1 MNIGDMGIL
10 QHLNSGDYK
19 PGITYLN
26 GTVAEIV
33 DTCAKGEKIR
43 AHWPGYEGTIYEALT
58 PLYHIKTCEGMDALI
73 CRDHIRPIDDPDQGT
88 DQERDYEYDH
98 WGVGMTTA
106 HRRAAALPPPMTKAD
121 IDRAVEALMAMA
133 RVHKNYMRAKMMGVA
148 LPPAKFLRKT

>member
-26 GTVAEIV
+26 GTVATIV

-43 AHWPGYEGTIYEALT
+43 AHWPGHEGTIYEALS

-73 CRDHIRPIDDPDQGT
+73 CRDHIRPIDDPDQGEVSEEDFT
-88 DQERDYEYDH
+88 IFTEGFEEWVRD
-98 WGVGMTTA
+98 GQPT
-106 HRRAAALPPPMTKAD
+106 
-121 IDRAVEALMAMA
+121 LM
-133 RVHKNYMRAKMMGVA
+133 
-148 LPPAKFLRKT
+148 